1 MFDYRIF
8 YPQIGIDEQNRT
20 RRVVAAE
27 AAHRVYR
34 LPAGRREARQQG
46 GRR

>member
-20 RRVVAAE
+20 RRAADTGS
-27 AAHRVYR
+27 AHRVYR
-34 LPAGRREARQQG
+34 LAAERREARQQG

>member
-8 YPQIGIDEQNRT
+8 YPQIGIDEQNRL
-20 RRVVAAE
+20 RRSAIGSST
-27 AAHRVYR
+27 RVYQ
-34 LPAGRREARQQG
+34 LAAVRRGARRQG

>member
-8 YPQIGIDEQNRT
+8 YPQIGIDEQNRA
-20 RRVVAAE
+20 RRSAA
-27 AAHRVYR
+27 AGTAHRVYR
-34 LPAGRREARQQG
+34 LGAERRDARHHG

>member
-20 RRVVAAE
+20 RRSAVAGSAL
-27 AAHRVYR
+27 RVYR
-34 LPAGRREARQQG
+34 LTAERRNARNHNGRR
-46 GRR
+46 

>member
-8 YPQIGIDEQNRT
+8 YPQLGIDEQNRT
-20 RRVVAAE
+20 RRSATAGS
-27 AAHRVYR
+27 AHRVYR
-34 LPAGRREARQQG
+34 LTGERREARNQG

>member
-8 YPQIGIDEQNRT
+8 YPQLGIDEQNRT
-20 RRVVAAE
+20 RRSGAPGSQ
-27 AAHRVYR
+27 HRVYR
-34 LPAGRREARQQG
+34 LTGERREARIHH

>member
-8 YPQIGIDEQNRT
+8 YPQIGIDEQNRM
-20 RRVVAAE
+20 RRVAAS
-27 AAHRVYR
+27 ASAHRVYR
-34 LPAGRREARQQG
+34 LAAGRRDTRQQG

>member
-8 YPQIGIDEQNRT
+8 YPQIGIDEHNRLHRQPST
-20 RRVVAAE
+20 GSAS
-27 AAHRVYR
+27 RVYR
-34 LPAGRREARQQG
+34 LVAERREARRHS

>member
-8 YPQIGIDEQNRT
+8 YPQIGIDEQNRM
-20 RRVVAAE
+20 RRAA
-27 AAHRVYR
+27 ATASAHRVYR